1 MKSLT
6 KKAWQG
12 MLGTRINDLM
22 IQLDKEIADLEA
34 KKTKYVISQQIIDE
48 LKKGINTGRC
58 PVCEQ
63 SLDISLING

>member
-22 IQLDKEIADLEA
+22 VQLDGEIAELET
-34 KKTKYVISQQIIDE
+34 KKTKYVISQQIVDE
-48 LKKGINTGRC
+48 LKKESIQGGVLYVIRH
-58 PVCEQ
+58 
-63 SLDISLING
+63 LIFHLLIG